1 MIPMPSKEGLAMIF
15 KMTVDMS
22 NAAFEEQA
30 ELVAILEKVIADYKA
45 CNTGK
50 AIIDSNGNKVGQWVL
65 AE

>member
-1 MIPMPSKEGLAMIF
+1 MKFQMN
-15 KMTVDMS
+15 VDMS

-30 ELVAILEKVIADYKA
+30 ELVAILKKVIADYEA